1 MKSSLNLIRKYTT
14 TEAINNNNNNKLDI
28 DEIMIFKKDCNNDSN
43 DDSDDETVNLSTLS
57 SSLSLVS
64 SSSKS
69 TLSSNS
75 SGNRITRD
83 MCKQLNFYQKKHLYS
98 ISNDSYNINNNNN
111 NNNSNSNSN
120 NNNNNNNN
128 TKMNHDCDPN
138 CNDEFCYSCEN
149 VSNAP
154 TPASSPTRQLYSK
167 SDI

>member
-14 TEAINNNNNNKLDI
+14 TEANNNNNNNKLDI

-64 SSSKS
+64 ASSKS
-69 TLSSNS
+69 TLSTSS

-111 NNNSNSNSN
+111 SNS
-120 NNNNNNNN
+120 NNNNN
-128 TKMNHDCDPN
+128 TKMNHDCDAN